1 MSRIAACEARIPTPD
16 QAALGFSLVELL
28 VSMVL
33 VGLLSGL
40 AMVTL
45 SRRWD
50 NEQLQAT
57 SKALASWLD
66 ERRRQGMAAMA
77 ASGTGACVISV
88 DVSKAELNSSQAS
101 YPISLIDPTSGT
113 SVMARNLC
121 QTSQTLN
128 LRAVTS
134 NTRDLQL
141 AINPSDLNQV
151 LFTFRGTS
159 PTEAEF
165 RLSLRNVPLARCVK
179 IAQPLG
185 IVRLGYAN
193 PASATT
199 CDYRNP
205 YNPRQS

>member
-1 MSRIAACEARIPTPD
+1 MP
-16 QAALGFSLVELL
+16 ELL
-28 VSMVL
+28 VIIAL

-40 AMVTL
+40 SLVTL

-50 NEQLQAT
+50 NDQLVAT
-57 SKALASWLD
+57 SKTLAAWLD
-66 ERRRQGMAAMA
+66 QRRRQGMAAMA
-77 ASGTGACVISV
+77 ASGTGACVIQV
-88 DVSKAELNSSQAS
+88 DALKAELSSAQAS
-101 YPISLIDPTSGT
+101 YPITLSDPTAT
-113 SVMARNLC
+113 ASVTATNLC

-128 LRAVTS
+128 LRTATS
-134 NTRDLQL
+134 NARDLKLSVYPTGLQ
-141 AINPSDLNQV
+141 QV

-193 PASATT
+193 PATAAS

-205 YNPRQS
+205 YNPNRS